1 MHWNHLE
8 KRPPSRWRWLPEDF
22 RMRMFLLLLPLL
34 AVLGGCAHVMSEAGL
49 KLADRSV
56 PYADVKK
63 NPERFAGKVILV
75 GGIIAGTQSSGD
87 VIMLEVAQLE
97 LFNNGVPDEFSPSGG
112 RFLAVSSEL
121 LDPVIYRPGK
131 FVTII
136 GEIKGKK
143 VQHVEGADYPFPVIS
158 IKELRLFRASEPFA
172 TYPNNPYQNQVGDGK
187 FMLRPAGPAEGEP
200 RRPY

>member
-1 MHWNHLE
+1 M
-8 KRPPSRWRWLPEDF
+8 K
-22 RMRMFLLLLPLL
+22 LLVLLTLL
-34 AVLGGCAHVMSEAGL
+34 TLALGGCAHVMSESGL

-56 PYADVKK
+56 PYVEVKN
-63 NPERFAGKVILV
+63 NPEKLAGKVILL
-75 GGIIAGTQSSGD
+75 GGIIAGTKSSGD

-112 RFLAVSSEL
+112 RFLAVSSDL

-143 VQHVEGADYPFPVIS
+143 MQHLEGADYPYPLIS
-158 IKELRLFRASEPFA
+158 VKEIRLFRASEPFA

-187 FMLRPAGPAEGEP
+187 FQLRPPGLHEGEP
-200 RRPY
+200 RRSY